1 MRASTTPA
9 RKERTARS
17 TPAQRDLLQDA
28 FERNPRPDS
37 NEIQV
42 LAEDI
47 GMEPQHVSQWF
58 SSKRCRMNKAF
69 SKAATVSGG
78 TPPPFYAPSPPTN
91 ALQLTLSGM
100 TFPDSAT
107 PILIVAPKRPK
118 PRVSPAQEDAL
129 QELFD
134 RAPHATMDEKKLLAE
149 DVGLTVS
156 KVNSW
161 FTFAR
166 ATQLPVR
173 EHKALADST
182 FLPPISFFDA
192 PPSSPGPSRTLRT
205 RMRPAPYQRSSSYSD
220 EYTPGKRTRS
230 RPSPEQLVVLKR
242 EFAQHSNPSME
253 IRVRL
258 SQELGMSVAKITDWF
273 RNLRASLARQAK
285 KKAAVEATPRSG
297 DEDDELSLNL
307 AIEAMD
313 DMDLDPPP
321 TVMDDDGDETESDDE
336 PLPTPV
342 FGGTPR
348 LPLDVFS
355 HSQTC
360 SPRSSELRST
370 LSLAVD
376 EEEQQRYTKD
386 APAPDADALLA
397 AGILVGALR
406 KGVRAPDVEI
416 QLASQLAFLLEQK
429 RAGSTPMVESRAG
442 SEAPGVTAL

>member
-1 MRASTTPA
+1 MRQSTTPA

-28 FERNPRPDS
+28 FERNPRPDA

-100 TFPDSAT
+100 AFPDSAT

-134 RAPHATMDEKKLLAE
+134 RAPHATMDEKKQLAE

-166 ATQLPVR
+166 ATQLPAR
-173 EHKALADST
+173 EHKALADAA
-182 FLPPISFFDA
+182 FLPPITFVDV
-192 PPSSPGPSRTLRT
+192 PSSPGPSRTLRT

-258 SQELGMSVAKITDWF
+258 SQELEMSVAKITDWF

-285 KKAAVEATPRSG
+285 KKAVLEATPRSG
-297 DEDDELSLNL
+297 DGDMDEDDEDSLNL

-313 DMDLDPPP
+313 DMDIDPPP
-321 TVMDDDGDETESDDE
+321 TFVDDDGDETESDDE

-355 HSQTC
+355 PSQTC

-376 EEEQQRYTKD
+376 EEEKQLCTKE
-386 APAPDADALLA
+386 PDADALLA

-429 RAGSTPMVESRAG
+429 RAGSSPMTESRAS
-442 SEAPGVTAL
+442 SEAPGAAR